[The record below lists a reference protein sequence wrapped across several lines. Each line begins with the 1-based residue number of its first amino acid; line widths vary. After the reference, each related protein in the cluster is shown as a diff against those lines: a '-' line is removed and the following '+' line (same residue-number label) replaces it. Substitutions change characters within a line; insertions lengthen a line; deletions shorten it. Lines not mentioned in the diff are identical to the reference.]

1 MIDTQENQSVTAS
14 LTTENGRTA
23 FLASCFGARLMR
35 HKRATTNGAEF
46 TMLKHL
52 AKLGLFAA
60 VLCAAATARAD
71 TITVTHWGAA
81 FYGAPYAVAMEKG
94 FFKKHGV
101 DITGILTSQGG
112 GTSVRNT
119 LAGDL
124 PFGEVALPAAV
135 EAINNGV
142 PLRIIGGG
150 VQTVADILWMAK
162 KGSPLHGIKDLV
174 GKKVGFTSPGS
185 VTNMLILMA
194 FKAQGIDA
202 KSVKLVPA
210 GGIGA
215 NVSAVVNGAIDAGM
229 SGEPVWAQNE
239 DKLQPVFWTKDV
251 LPPNMTQTVAVTTE
265 EFAKTGGAKLRGI
278 IEGRREG
285 VNYIMAHPDEAA
297 EITAKA
303 YNGDPAL
310 YKKVF
315 ARFVAMHYWSDG
327 RFDYDGMNRMVEG
340 LQIVGK
346 QKGAVDW
353 GKIVDTGFLPAD
365 LRK

>member
-1 MIDTQENQSVTAS
+1 MINTQGNQSVAAFPVAENWRAS
-14 LTTENGRTA
+14 
-23 FLASCFGARLMR
+23 FLPSYIRPHLMH
-35 HKRATTNGAEF
+35 HKRATKNGKGLG
-46 TMLKHL
+46 MRRHL
-52 AKLGLFAA
+52 LKLGLLAA
-60 VLCAAATARAD
+60 VLCAVASARAE

-81 FYGAPYAVAMEKG
+81 FYGAPYAVAMNKG

-101 DITGILTSQGG
+101 DVTGILTSQGG

-150 VQTVADILWMAK
+150 VQSVADILWMAK

-174 GKKVGFTSPGS
+174 GKKVGFTAPGS

-265 EFAKTGGAKLRGI
+265 EYAKTGAAKLRGI
-278 IEGRREG
+278 LEARREG
-285 VNYIMAHPDEAA
+285 VDYIMAHPDEAA

-315 ARFVAMHYWSDG
+315 ARFVAIHYWSDG
-327 RFDYDGMNRMVEG
+327 RFDYDAMNRMVEG

-346 QKGAVDW
+346 QKGPVEW
-353 GKIVDTGFLPAD
+353 SKIVDTGFLPAD

>member
-1 MIDTQENQSVTAS
+1 
-14 LTTENGRTA
+14 
-23 FLASCFGARLMR
+23 
-35 HKRATTNGAEF
+35 
-46 TMLKHL
+46 MLKHL

-60 VLCAAATARAD
+60 MLCAAATARAE

-150 VQTVADILWMAK
+150 RRKRRRHPVDRQARLADEFHQGPRRQEGRLHLAGLGHQHADPDGLQGPGHRSEIGQAGAGRRHRRQRLRRGQRRDRRRHVRRAGLVAE
-162 KGSPLHGIKDLV
+162 
-174 GKKVGFTSPGS
+174 
-185 VTNMLILMA
+185 
-194 FKAQGIDA
+194 QGQA
-202 KSVKLVPA
+202 
-210 GGIGA
+210 
-215 NVSAVVNGAIDAGM
+215 
-229 SGEPVWAQNE
+229 
-239 DKLQPVFWTKDV
+239 QPVFWTKDV
-251 LPPNMTQTVAVTTE
+251 LPPNMTQTVGIVTD

-303 YNGDPAL
+303 YNGDRRAYPRG
-310 YKKVF
+310 V
-315 ARFVAMHYWSDG
+315 RHFVAINYFG
-327 RFDYDGMNRMVEG
+327 R
-340 LQIVGK
+340 
-346 QKGAVDW
+346 GAAS
-353 GKIVDTGFLPAD
+353 TTMA
-365 LRK
+365 